1 MNTATILKI
10 SSNMSNHPI
19 DRLGA
24 LRAQIADL
32 TAEAKPLETEIKAM
46 GEGPH
51 AGGLFDAHVAVVAD
65 SESYDADDMEK
76 KLREMGVTDSW
87 LRHHKKVRSGGLR
100 LTVKARK

>member
-1 MNTATILKI
+1 MNTATISRI
-10 SSNMSNHPI
+10 TANYPV

-24 LRAQIADL
+24 LRAQIAEL

-46 GEGPH
+46 GEGTH
-51 AGGLFDAHVAVVAD
+51 AGNLFDANVAPVAD

-87 LRHHKKVRSGGLR
+87 FRHHKKVRSGGLR